1 MRPEDRKES
10 FNDRMQPAQD
20 ALADFYLSLHC
31 NSIATNLNG
40 LKPNGVEIYYYED
53 ISKAFASTILNS
65 VVENTG
71 RASRGAKYSNFKVTL
86 QTLAPSVLVEM
97 GFLTNPAEYDDLCSR
112 RGIFNMANA
121 IGDGLIRY
129 LS

>member
-1 MRPEDRKES
+1 M
-10 FNDRMQPAQD
+10 
-20 ALADFYLSLHC
+20 
-31 NSIATNLNG
+31 
-40 LKPNGVEIYYYED
+40 
-53 ISKAFASTILNS
+53 
-65 VVENTG
+65 VENTG